1 MNKESQKA
9 YSREL
14 KEEHFKKVEEMIKG
28 GKADDA
34 LFYPELQEELVEK
47 FKGKTVGAVVEVIF
61 TSFNFLTVQEM
72 VSMVE
77 VLKGLVVMTF
87 RSELLKKARN
97 KDAAIEDI
105 IAKLFMEKEN
115 KKKENTTTEKHEL
128 FS

>member
-47 FKGKTVGAVVEVIF
+47 FKGKTVGAVIEVIF

-87 RSELLKKARN
+87 RSELLKKACNR
-97 KDAAIEDI
+97 DAAIEDI
-105 IAKLFMEKEN
+105 MAKLFMEKEN

>member
-47 FKGKTVGAVVEVIF
+47 FKGKTVGAVIEVIF

-97 KDAAIEDI
+97 RDAAIEDI
-105 IAKLFMEKEN
+105 MAKLSMEKEN

>member
-47 FKGKTVGAVVEVIF
+47 FKGKTVGAVIEVIF

-97 KDAAIEDI
+97 KDAAVEDI

>member
-14 KEEHFKKVEEMIKG
+14 KEEHFKKVEEMIKE

-77 VLKGLVVMTF
+77 TLKGIVVMTF
-87 RSELLKKARN
+87 RSELLKNNR
-97 KDAAIEDI
+97 DAAIEDI